1 MPDPRILI
9 VDDHAIV
16 REGLKFLLQAQL
28 GSASIGEAQSGEE
41 AIALLHDRE
50 WDVVLLD
57 VSLPGRSGIDV
68 LHKIKS
74 AGLSTPV
81 LILSM
86 HPEEQYAL
94 RAIRA
99 GAAGYM
105 TKESAPMELV
115 EAVRKVVRGGRYI
128 SASLAERLAQELE
141 KPAAGLPHER
151 LSDREF
157 DVLRMI
163 ASGMTVSQIAE
174 RVCLSVKTISTY
186 RTRLLVKMGMKNN
199 AELTH
204 YALNHDIV

>member
-1 MPDPRILI
+1 MSDPRILI

-16 REGLKFLLQAQL
+16 REGLKFLLRAQL
-28 GSASIGEAQSGEE
+28 GSAHIGEAQSGEE
-41 AIALLHDRE
+41 GIRLLHRGK
-50 WDVVLLD
+50 WDIVLLD
-57 VSLPGRSGIDV
+57 ISLPGRSGIDV

-74 AGLSTPV
+74 AGLSVPV
-81 LILSM
+81 LMLSM

-99 GAAGYM
+99 GAAGYL

-115 EAVRKVVRGGRYI
+115 EAVRKVVGGGRYV
-128 SASLAERLAQELE
+128 SASLAERLAQEFGR
-141 KPAAGLPHER
+141 PVAGLPHER

-174 RVCLSVKTISTY
+174 KVSLSVKTISTY
-186 RTRLLVKMGMKNN
+186 RTRVLQKMGLKNN

-204 YALNHDIV
+204 YALTHGIV

>member
-1 MPDPRILI
+1 MSGPHILI

-16 REGLKFLLQAQL
+16 REGLKFLLTAQL
-28 GSASIGEAQSGEE
+28 GSAHIGEAQSGEE
-41 AIALLHDRE
+41 AIGLLHRGD
-50 WDVVLLD
+50 WDIVLLD

-74 AGLSTPV
+74 AGLAVPV
-81 LILSM
+81 LMLSM

-115 EAVRKVVRGGRYI
+115 AAVRKVVRGGRYV

-141 KPAAGLPHER
+141 RPAAGLPHER

-163 ASGMTVSQIAE
+163 ASGMTVSEIAE
-174 RVCLSVKTISTY
+174 KVSLSVKTISTY
-186 RTRLLVKMGMKNN
+186 RARLLLKMGMKNN

-204 YALNHDIV
+204 YALTHGIV

>member
-1 MPDPRILI
+1 MSDPRILI

-16 REGLKFLLQAQL
+16 REGLKFLLRAQL
-28 GSASIGEAQSGEE
+28 GSAHIEEAQSGEE
-41 AIALLHDRE
+41 GIRLLHRDK
-50 WDVVLLD
+50 WDIVLLD
-57 VSLPGRSGIDV
+57 ISLPGRSGIDV

-74 AGLSTPV
+74 SGLSVPV
-81 LILSM
+81 LMLSM

-99 GAAGYM
+99 GAAGYL
-105 TKESAPMELV
+105 TKESAPTELV
-115 EAVRKVVRGGRYI
+115 EAVRKVVGGGRYV
-128 SASLAERLAQELE
+128 SASLAERLAREFGR
-141 KPAAGLPHER
+141 AVGGLPHER

-174 RVCLSVKTISTY
+174 KVSLSVKTISTY
-186 RTRLLVKMGMKNN
+186 RARVLQKMGLKNN

-204 YALNHDIV
+204 YALTHGIV